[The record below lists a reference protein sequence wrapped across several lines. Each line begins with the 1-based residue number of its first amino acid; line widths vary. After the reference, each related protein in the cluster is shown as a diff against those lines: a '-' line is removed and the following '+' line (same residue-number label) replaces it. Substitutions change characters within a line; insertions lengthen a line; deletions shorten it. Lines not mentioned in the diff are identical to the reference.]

1 LNRDR
6 VAIYMFIVLVILIP
20 LILYI
25 STANFYRYRVEGSS
39 ITTSTTSTLYTYT
52 STTDIGNQVNTE
64 TSAEEFKL
72 RVIYVVLPLKNF
84 TKLHNLVKANAILV
98 APCYVEEVFDLPRV
112 IPRKF
117 KPSLYPSLRAVLLEP
132 DIGDGYLGEE
142 DYIIINL
149 PIPEKPSHNITSRCE
164 WHELAYRMGF
174 LYRYLVTLK
183 PGLKI
188 FTDRGIEVLNTS
200 IIIAI
205 YYTYS
210 KPLIGSGIP
219 FDVQQTL
226 SIGDAVGLERPS
238 EPLAVKIE
246 YNSIEEIESKS
257 IEAWRKAEKAS
268 ETWNNW
274 LNELHKKLE
283 ELELDK
289 YIAILNG

>member
-1 LNRDR
+1 
-6 VAIYMFIVLVILIP
+6 MFIVLVILIP

-25 STANFYRYRVEGSS
+25 STTNFYRYRVEGST

-149 PIPEKPSHNITSRCE
+149 PIPEKPSHNITTSRCE
-164 WHELAYRMGF
+164 WHEYTYRMGF

-200 IIIAI
+200 ITIAI

-210 KPLIGSGIP
+210 KPIIGSGIP